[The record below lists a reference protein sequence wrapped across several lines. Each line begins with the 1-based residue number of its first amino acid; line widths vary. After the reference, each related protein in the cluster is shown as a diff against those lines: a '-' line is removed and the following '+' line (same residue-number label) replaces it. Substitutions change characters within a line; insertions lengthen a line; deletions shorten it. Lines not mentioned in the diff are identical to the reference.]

1 MEAEPEHLL
10 LTNGAQHALSI
21 SLSVLCGPGGFLYVE
36 EQTYPGVISL
46 ARHLGINLV
55 PVLMDT
61 EGMVPDALDQAL
73 AERKDTNRAVYLT
86 PTMQNPTTGSKAP
99 ATRRRNAAGFV
110 GATGIVAVED
120 DIYSFMRCR
129 LPAHRPPSLLKTNVL
144 C

>member
-1 MEAEPEHLL
+1 MKYGPWFRRAGMEAEPEHLL

-86 PTMQNPTTGSKAP
+86 PTMQNPPTGSMGRRAP
-99 ATRRRNAAGFV
+99 SKRSPAVFV
-110 GATGIVAVED
+110 GARALWRSRTTC
-120 DIYSFMRCR
+120 YSFMR
-129 LPAHRPPSLLKTNVL
+129 
-144 C
+144 